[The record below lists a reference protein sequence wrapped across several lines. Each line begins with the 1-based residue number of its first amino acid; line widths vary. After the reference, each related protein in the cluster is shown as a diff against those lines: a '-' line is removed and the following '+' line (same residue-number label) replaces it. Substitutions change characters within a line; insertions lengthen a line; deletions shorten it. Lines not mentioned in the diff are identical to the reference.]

1 MITVVVP
8 IYNLSE
14 LLPRCIN
21 TLLDQS
27 GPIEIILV
35 DDGSTDKSPIM
46 CDYYAAE
53 FPDRVR
59 VIHKANG
66 GLASARNM
74 GIEAAQGEYIIFPD
88 PDDWV
93 EPNYISRIMELQE
106 KYQPDLVCV
115 GHYVDYDDYSEAA
128 NKGQSFRQ
136 MDGMQAQK
144 ALLLPPYM
152 RGFAWNKLYHV
163 NIIRENGLHFLDDVG
178 ATEDLDFAF
187 RYLEFCKKVV
197 FSPEDRLYHYYQRVG
212 AATHS
217 GFSQKKL
224 DAIRTYEKMIEVT
237 TNRDIVRAAQEE
249 ICNTA
254 VNLLW
259 IYQNSKFD
267 DLQTKKKIQNY
278 IRMNLKQYCTSKQ
291 FGIGRKLQAILAGYM
306 SGIYTYLKNE
316 LTKGMKEK
324 K

>member
-1 MITVVVP
+1 M
-8 IYNLSE
+8 
-14 LLPRCIN
+14 
-21 TLLDQS
+21 QS
-27 GPIEIILV
+27 VCLRKFCGRFFYC
-35 DDGSTDKSPIM
+35 DNRGSN
-46 CDYYAAE
+46 CGY
-53 FPDRVR
+53 
-59 VIHKANG
+59 
-66 GLASARNM
+66 
-74 GIEAAQGEYIIFPD
+74 IFPD

-93 EPNYISRIMELQE
+93 EPNYISRLTELQE

-115 GHYVDYDDYSEAA
+115 GHYVDYDDHSEAA
-128 NKGQSFRQ
+128 NRGQSLRQ

-144 ALLLPPYM
+144 ALLLTPCM
-152 RGFAWNKLYHV
+152 SGFAWNKLYHV
-163 NIIRENGLHFLDDVG
+163 DIIRENGLRFLDDVG
-178 ATEDLDFAF
+178 TTEDLDFAF

-197 FSPEDRLYHYYQRVG
+197 FSPEDRIYHYYQRPG

-224 DAIRTYEKMIEVT
+224 DAIRTYDKMIELT
-237 TNRDIVRAAQEE
+237 TNKDIIRAAQEA

-267 DLQTKKKIQNY
+267 DVHTKKKIQSY

-291 FGIGRKLQAILAGYM
+291 FGIGRKIQAILACYM
-306 SGIYTYLKNE
+306 PEIYAYLKNE

-324 K
+324 I